1 MHDGFFR
8 VAMSDL
14 SVAKDLLKAHLPQKL
29 VQQIDWDTLQITNK
43 SYVDQ
48 QLRHFLSDMVY
59 KCLLQGREAYIFL
72 LIEHQSTPDPLMPF
86 RVLKYDVMICDEHI
100 RQGHKELPL
109 IANLVLYSGKKSPYP
124 YSLDIYDCFQEADMA
139 REMMFKPLQLVDL
152 GQESEAEL
160 ATHGKADMLELLLKQ
175 SQQET
180 FVDWV
185 EKATELLQTLFDRD
199 YWESGLRYM
208 FDRERQV
215 EGEEL
220 AKKLE
225 LITPSKKEEI
235 MHTVQTIGEKR
246 ELIGEKRGIQLGEK
260 RGEKRGVKLGKQETQ
275 REMTERMLLKG
286 MEIFLIE
293 DLTGLP
299 TKEIMTISD
308 RLKRSKN

>member
-1 MHDGFFR
+1 MSEKIHHPHDGFFR

-14 SVAKDLLKAHLPQKL
+14 SVAKDLLKAHLPKKL

-48 QLRHFLSDMVY
+48 HLKQLRSYMVY
-59 KCLLQGREAYIFL
+59 KCTLQGKEAYVFL

-86 RVLKYDVMICDEHI
+86 RVLEYNVRICRECID
-100 RQGHKELPL
+100 QGHKQLPL
-109 IANLVLYSGKKSPYP
+109 IANLVLYSGKQTPYP
-124 YSLDIYDCFQEADMA
+124 CSLDIYDCFQEVDMA

-160 ATHGKADMLELLLKQ
+160 ATHGKADMLERLLKQ

-180 FVDWV
+180 FINWI
-185 EKATELLQTLFDRD
+185 EKDPELLQTLFEQD

-215 EGEEL
+215 EGEAL

-225 LITPSKKEEI
+225 LITPSQKEDI
-235 MHTVQTIGEKR
+235 MRTVQTIREKSR
-246 ELIGEKRGIQLGEK
+246 LVGRKEGMRKN
-260 RGEKRGVKLGKQETQ
+260 QED
-275 REMTERMLLKG
+275 MAERLLFKG
-286 MEIFLIE
+286 MGIPFIE
-293 DLTGLP
+293 DTTGLSAE
-299 TKEIMTISD
+299 EIMKISD